1 MNRIVASYIINLFY
15 SVLACWAF
23 VEFYDFYI
31 QFADVIK
38 TEKFPFEITIR
49 WVPFVLIFIVAIILA
64 FFKRLHK
71 KKYNKNSLRLYPL
84 LFPQEDEREKV
95 ITDKAC
101 RTTFVS
107 LWFVLPCALGLLIF
121 TPVANLYISAYPLYV
136 VYLIYLIQMTV
147 FHVSL
152 YRNKLA

>member
-1 MNRIVASYIINLFY
+1 MSLTPV
-15 SVLACWAF
+15 VL
-23 VEFYDFYI
+23 
-31 QFADVIK
+31 
-38 TEKFPFEITIR
+38 
-49 WVPFVLIFIVAIILA
+49 LFIVAIILA

-71 KKYNKNSLRLYPL
+71 KKYKRSSLQLYPL
-84 LFPQEDEREKV
+84 LFPQEDEREKD
-95 ITDKAC
+95 ITDRAC

-136 VYLIYLIQMTV
+136 MYLIYLIQMTV

>member
-1 MNRIVASYIINLFY
+1 MNRIVASYIVNLFY
-15 SVLACWAF
+15 SALACWAF

-31 QFADVIK
+31 TFADIIK
-38 TEKFPFEITIR
+38 NESFPFEITISL
-49 WVPFVLIFIVAIILA
+49 VPFALLTIVAIILA
-64 FFKRLHK
+64 FFKRFHK
-71 KKYNKNSLRLYPL
+71 KKYKKSSLRLYPL
-84 LFPQEDEREKV
+84 LFPQEDEREQD

-121 TPVANLYISAYPLYV
+121 TPVANLYITAYPLYV
-136 VYLIYLIQMTV
+136 VYLMYLIQMTV

>member
-1 MNRIVASYIINLFY
+1 MSLTPV
-15 SVLACWAF
+15 VL
-23 VEFYDFYI
+23 
-31 QFADVIK
+31 
-38 TEKFPFEITIR
+38 
-49 WVPFVLIFIVAIILA
+49 LFIVAIILA

-71 KKYNKNSLRLYPL
+71 KKYKRSSLQLYPL
-84 LFPQEDEREKV
+84 LFPQEDEREKD
-95 ITDKAC
+95 ITDRAC

-136 VYLIYLIQMTV
+136 MYLIYLIQMTV

-152 YRNKLA
+152 YRNKLAKRNLLASARRFLFNYTCTYNNIILSFYIE

>member
-1 MNRIVASYIINLFY
+1 MNRIIASYVINLFY
-15 SVLACWAF
+15 SVLVCWAF

-31 QFADVIK
+31 QFADIIK
-38 TEKFPFEITIR
+38 NEKFPFEITIN
-49 WVPFVLIFIVAIILA
+49 WIPFVLIFVVAIILV

-71 KKYNKNSLRLYPL
+71 KKYKKSLFWLYPL
-84 LFPQEDEREKV
+84 LFPQEDEREKI

-107 LWFVLPCALGLLIF
+107 LWFVLPIALGLLIF
-121 TPVANLYISAYPLYV
+121 TPVANLYITAYPLYV
-136 VYLIYLIQMTV
+136 VYLIFFIQMTV

-152 YRNKLA
+152 YRNKLI

>member
-1 MNRIVASYIINLFY
+1 MNRIVASYIITLFY

-23 VEFYDFYI
+23 VEFYDFCI
-31 QFADVIK
+31 RFADIIK
-38 TEKFPFEITIR
+38 NESLPSKITMSLT
-49 WVPFVLIFIVAIILA
+49 PAVLLFIVAIILA

-71 KKYNKNSLRLYPL
+71 KKYKKSSLQLYPL
-84 LFPQEDEREKV
+84 LFPQEDEREKD
-95 ITDKAC
+95 ITDRAC

>member
-1 MNRIVASYIINLFY
+1 MNRIIASYIINLFY

-31 QFADVIK
+31 QFADIIK
-38 TEKFPFEITIR
+38 NESLTP
-49 WVPFVLIFIVAIILA
+49 VVLLFIVAIILV

-71 KKYNKNSLRLYPL
+71 KKYKKSSLRLYPL
-84 LFPQEDEREKV
+84 LFPQEDEHEKD
-95 ITDKAC
+95 ITDRAC

-121 TPVANLYISAYPLYV
+121 TPVANLYIPAYPLYV
-136 VYLIYLIQMTV
+136 VYLIYLTQVTV
-147 FHVSL
+147 FHISL
-152 YRNKLA
+152 YKNKLA